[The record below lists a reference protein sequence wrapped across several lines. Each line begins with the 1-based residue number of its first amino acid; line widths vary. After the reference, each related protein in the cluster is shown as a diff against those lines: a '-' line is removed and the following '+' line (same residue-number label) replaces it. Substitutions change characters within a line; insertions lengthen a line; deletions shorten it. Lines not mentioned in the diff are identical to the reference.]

1 MKANEKQEAGQVLVI
16 LALVLVGLL
25 GFAALVV
32 DGGTIFADR
41 RFDQSAA
48 DASAVAGAV
57 AAAQSIENQW
67 VENETFTCTNPKV
80 ITAMNAAAAAAINR
94 SADNNFTITSQA
106 SQADLDASKHG
117 VYVQCGV
124 VIKDGYNQGYIDVMV
139 DISSDVNT
147 AFAHL
152 FYPNDIR
159 NSVEAVAR
167 VEPRTSGA
175 FGYAIAALKDSCQ
188 PQDPL
193 ILSGSAQITIKDS
206 GVFSNSCLTAGGN
219 VKVLA
224 ATQGIRYVSTY
235 TNPGGAA
242 TIVPDPKPAPEPLP
256 EFDYP
261 APDAACA
268 KLPDRGSVTVNN
280 ADNVILEPGRYSKI
294 RVQGGTATL
303 NTGLYCLSGD
313 FTINGGDVSCK
324 DCTDP
329 DVAPIENTGVTIY
342 LTGTKTNFTTSGNPT
357 VVLQAT
363 SSKSSEWYGMLIYL
377 AHNNTGTVTLI
388 GNSVSTYYGTIY
400 APDGDIVLNGTSN
413 NESFYTQIIGN
424 TVTVNGNNNTTIQ
437 FPSKLHYS
445 YPSFID
451 MYE

>member
-1 MKANEKQEAGQVLVI
+1 MKANKKQEAGQVLVI

-67 VENETFTCTNPKV
+67 VGNETFTCSNPKV

-106 SQADLDASKHG
+106 SKADLDASKHG

-124 VIKDGYNQGYIDVMV
+124 EDHGAWKEGYIDVMV

-152 FYPNDIR
+152 FYPNNIR

-167 VEPRTSGA
+167 VNPRTSGA
-175 FGYAIAALKDSCQ
+175 FGYAIAALKETCKPS
-188 PQDPL
+188 DPL
-193 ILSGSAQITIKDS
+193 ILSGSAVITIEDS
-206 GVFSNSCLTAGGN
+206 GIFSNSCLTAQG
-219 VKVLA
+219 KVRVVNA
-224 ATQGIRYVSTY
+224 PQGIRHVSTY
-235 TNPGGAA
+235 TVNGTAISVTPQ
-242 TIVPDPKPAPEPLP
+242 PMPAPEPLP
-256 EFDYP
+256 DFDYP
-261 APDAACA
+261 APDKDCA
-268 KLPDRGSVTVNN
+268 KLPDRGSVTVNSK
-280 ADNVILEPGRYSKI
+280 DNVTLLPGRYSKI

-313 FTINGGDVSCK
+313 FTINGGTV
-324 DCTDP
+324 T
-329 DVAPIENTGVTIY
+329 NTAGGVTIY
-342 LTGTKTNFTTSGNPT
+342 LSGSNTNFSTSGNPT
-357 VVLQAT
+357 VKLSAID
-363 SSKSSEWYGMLIYL
+363 SKSSEWYGMLIYL
-377 AHNNTGTVTLI
+377 AHNNTGNITLT
-388 GNSVSTYYGTIY
+388 GNSDSTYIGTVY
-400 APDGDIVLNGTSN
+400 APDGDIVLNGTSD
-413 NESFYTQIIGN
+413 NESFYTQIIGY
-424 TVTVNGNNNTTIQ
+424 TVELTGDATTTIR
-437 FPSKLHYS
+437 FPGQLHYS
-445 YPSFID
+445 NPSFID